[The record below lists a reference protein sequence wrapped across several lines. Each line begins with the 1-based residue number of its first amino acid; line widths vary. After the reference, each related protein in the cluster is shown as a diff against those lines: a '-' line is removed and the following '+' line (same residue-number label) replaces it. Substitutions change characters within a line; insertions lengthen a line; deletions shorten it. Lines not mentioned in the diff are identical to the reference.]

1 MAVVRRVAALL
12 GVVSV
17 MMVFAGARV
26 ARGQISP
33 GPLARPHA
41 ALEGALHCVNCHV
54 GGGQQQMTALCL
66 QCHKEVAWSI
76 EQNRGYHVR
85 HKGER
90 CASCHPDH
98 AGRDFS
104 LISWPDRDP
113 LRFDHTLAGWPL
125 EGRHQTTKCADCHR
139 TASRVSTAARLSP
152 EPTAAPGWIG
162 LEQTC
167 VACHRDVHRGSLDK
181 NCLACHDVQHWKP
194 APRFDHAKTDY
205 PLTGMHRDV
214 SCAQCHKAGTT
225 PADTAQRVVG
235 FKPLTHRDCAS
246 CHADPHHGRF
256 VGACGDCHV
265 TTGFKVIERGHF
277 DHDRT
282 RYPLRGRHASV
293 SCSACHDA
301 PGVKGKNPSFAHCRD
316 CHTDPH
322 AGTATLAGAVV
333 DCAAC
338 HGVAGFKLPTYT
350 VAQHRNARFALEG
363 AHQQV
368 TCEQCHLKN
377 PAGTT
382 PALLG
387 SAGILMRPA
396 FAQCLDCHRDVH
408 GGQLA
413 SRGAGGECATCHTA
427 AAWKPSTFT
436 VADHA
441 KLKFA
446 LDGRHAAIA
455 CAACHGATRPGLPPL
470 PNPGSLGTAHVAFK
484 LAEHD
489 CVACHVDPHSGRFA
503 RGGASPVAAGCLGCH
518 TTQRY
523 RPSTID
529 VATHDAFTFKLEGAH
544 RAVPCVGCHVDL
556 KHPAAASTLVQSRWT
571 GTPLL
576 FVAKG
581 QGCLSCHES
590 PHGDQFATRPDHG
603 GCESCHSQ
611 DAFAPASRFNHDR
624 DTRFPLRGGH
634 ANVAC
639 SRCHAAIPGPGNGR
653 TVRYR
658 PVSGR
663 CENCHGGGV
672 RQ

>member
-1 MAVVRRVAALL
+1 MRREAALA
-12 GVVSV
+12 GVAFVV
-17 MMVFAGARV
+17 MCLAGTGV

-41 ALEGALHCVNCHV
+41 ALEGARRCVNCH
-54 GGGQQQMTALCL
+54 GGGGKEQMTALCL
-66 QCHKEVAWSI
+66 QCHKEIAWML

-98 AGRDFS
+98 AGREFS
-104 LISWPDRDP
+104 LISWPGGEP
-113 LRFDHTLAGWPL
+113 LRFDHALAGWPL
-125 EGRHQTTKCADCHR
+125 EGRHLTTKCADCHR
-139 TASRVSTAARLSP
+139 PVFRASDAARLA
-152 EPTAAPGWIG
+152 PTPGSAPGWVG
-162 LEQTC
+162 LETTC

-181 NCLACHDVQHWKP
+181 NCLTCHDVEHWKP
-194 APRFDHAKTDY
+194 APRFDHGKTDY
-205 PLTGMHRDV
+205 PLTGQHRDV
-214 SCAQCHKAGTT
+214 RCAQCHKPGTA
-225 PADTAQRVVG
+225 PADSTQRVVR
-235 FKPLTHRDCAS
+235 FTLAHRDCVS
-246 CHADPHHGRF
+246 CHADPHRGRF
-256 VGACGDCHV
+256 AGACGDCHV

-293 SCSACHDA
+293 SCSDCHDA
-301 PGVKGKNPSFAHCRD
+301 PGVKGKNPPFAQCRD

-350 VAQHRNARFALEG
+350 VAQHRTARFALDG

-368 TCEQCHLKN
+368 PCVQCHLKN
-377 PAGTT
+377 PAGMT

-387 SAGILMRPA
+387 SAGIVMHPA
-396 FAQCLDCHRDVH
+396 FGRCLDCHHDEH
-408 GGQLA
+408 GGQVA
-413 SRGAGGECATCHTA
+413 GRAGGGECATCHTV
-427 AAWKPSTFT
+427 AAWTPSTFT

-441 KLKFA
+441 KVKFV
-446 LDGRHAAIA
+446 LDGRHAEIA
-455 CAACHGATRPGLPPL
+455 CAACHGATRSGLPPL
-470 PNPGSLGTAHVAFK
+470 LNPGSLGTARVAFK
-484 LAEHD
+484 LSEQD
-489 CVACHVDPHSGRFA
+489 CVACHVDPHAGRFA
-503 RGGASPVAAGCLGCH
+503 RGGARPVAAGCLACH
-518 TTQRY
+518 TTRRY

-529 VATHDAFTFKLEGAH
+529 VAAHDAYGFKLEGAH
-544 RAVPCVGCHVDL
+544 RAVPCVACHAEL
-556 KHPAAASTLVQSRWT
+556 KHPETASTLVLARWT
-571 GTPLL
+571 GAPLL
-576 FVAKG
+576 FAAKT

-590 PHGDQFATRPDHG
+590 PHGDQFATRADRG
-603 GCESCHSQ
+603 RCESCHGV
-611 DAFAPASRFNHDR
+611 DAFAPAARFDHDR
-624 DTRFPLRGGH
+624 DTKFPLRGGH

-639 SRCHAAIPGPGNGR
+639 SRCHPVIAGPGNSR

-663 CENCHGGGV
+663 CENCHADGA